1 MTQPTLDL
9 AGPTEMR
16 GETAV
21 PPGGGPPVD
30 APIACRTASV
40 PSELP
45 LSIKCVFVAGDSQE
59 EA

>member
-21 PPGGGPPVD
+21 PPVGGPPVD
-30 APIACRTASV
+30 APIA
-40 PSELP
+40 
-45 LSIKCVFVAGDSQE
+45 
-59 EA
+59 